1 MRFKLIDRIL
11 LVVLLIAFLALS
23 VGAIAFGLLLFPE
36 ERVKQTV
43 EYVYVYWPNS
53 AMIIGVSLVALI
65 IILRIFYVTCSSGG
79 RRAPASVVIS
89 HDDGGSVNVTVSTLS
104 AIVERTVAGTEGVK
118 SCRNSILPKEE
129 GMNIAL
135 RVTLNE
141 DVPIPEKTAEIQ
153 AKLKESVQRLTGLA
167 VAQVH
172 VMVDQTPA
180 KKTDA
185 Q

>member
-11 LVVLLIAFLALS
+11 LIILLIAFLALS

-36 ERVKQTV
+36 ERVKQII
-43 EYVYVYWPNS
+43 EYVYIYWPNS
-53 AMIIGVSLVALI
+53 VMIISVSLVVLLVL
-65 IILRIFYVTCSSGG
+65 LRIFYVTCSSGS
-79 RRAPASVVIS
+79 RRAPASVVIR
-89 HDDGGSVNVTVSTLS
+89 HDDGGSVNVTIATLS

-118 SCRNSILPKEE
+118 ACRNHILPKEE
-129 GMNIAL
+129 GMNIVL

-153 AKLKESVQRLTGLA
+153 EKLKESVQRLTGLT

-172 VMVDQTPA
+172 VMVEQAPV